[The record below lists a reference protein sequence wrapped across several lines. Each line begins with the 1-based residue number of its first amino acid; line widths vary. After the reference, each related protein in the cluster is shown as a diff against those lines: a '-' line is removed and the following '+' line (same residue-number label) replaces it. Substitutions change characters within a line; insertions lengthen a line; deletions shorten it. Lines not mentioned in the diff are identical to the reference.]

1 MTNRLEELFRLI
13 EPCTVFADIGCD
25 HGYITQAVINNGLA
39 KKVYASDV
47 SYPSLCKAKSLI
59 GEENQG
65 MVSFYHTDG
74 FSNLPLDI
82 DTAFIAGMGGE
93 EICIILKNAKALPK
107 TLILQPMKNADK
119 VRRLIIELGYFVQN
133 DYMFYAENKFY
144 EVIKC
149 TINGQISHYSE
160 DDYLFGR
167 DNLITKNPA
176 FVDFLTR
183 RIEMLTGILDDLS
196 EEKKTA
202 VQGEI
207 EKLQGV
213 LC

>member
-25 HGYITQAVINNGLA
+25 HGYITDAVIKNGLA
-39 KKVYASDV
+39 KRVYASDV

-59 GEENQG
+59 GEENLD

-74 FSNLPLDI
+74 FNNLPLDI

-93 EICIILKNAKALPK
+93 EICLILKQAKVLPK

-119 VRRLIIELGYFVQN
+119 VRRLVVELGYFVQN
-133 DYMFYAENKFY
+133 DYTFFAEDKFY

-149 TINGQISHYSE
+149 TLNGRKSSYE
-160 DDYLFGR
+160 ENDYLFGR
-167 DNLITKNPA
+167 DNLLTKSPA
-176 FVDFLTR
+176 FTAFITR
-183 RIEMLTGILDDLS
+183 RIEMLTGILGNLS
-196 EEKKTA
+196 AEKKA
-202 VQGEI
+202 DVQKEI
-207 EKLQGV
+207 EKLQG
-213 LC
+213 LIC